1 MITAVDTSVLLDVFT
16 ADAQLGRSSHA
27 ALTRCLREGSIIACE
42 VVWAELASG
51 FREEGALLADMDR
64 LSVAFEPLDQAAALA
79 AGAAWRRY
87 REAGGSRQRILSDF
101 LIGAHAA
108 ANADRLLTRDR
119 GFYRSHF
126 SGLTILDPTGET

>member
-1 MITAVDTSVLLDVFT
+1 VITAVDTSVLLDVFT